1 MSNNRGLINVLIYL
15 YMKSRI
21 FIIALVFFLLGGV
34 GYSVSADHIP
44 GHIGVSD
51 PNPCPDIGPGSE
63 NCDPNNNTGSGGS
76 ESIKLNNPLG
86 TNGID
91 NIPDLVKAILEI
103 ALKIGVPLIALAIIY
118 AGFKFIA
125 AQGNSEE
132 LKKAKDTLIYV
143 IVGAAIL
150 LAAYAI
156 ATAIVNTVSSVTG

>member
-1 MSNNRGLINVLIYL
+1 MAIFT
-15 YMKSRI
+15 I
-21 FIIALVFFLLGGV
+21 FIGIACFSNIALAQPVGTMGGTGDPEPV
-34 GYSVSADHIP
+34 GTM
-44 GHIGVSD
+44 GG
-51 PNPCPDIGPGSE
+51 
-63 NCDPNNNTGSGGS
+63 TGDSTCTGDTC
-76 ESIKLNNPLG
+76 KLQNPLG

-125 AQGNSEE
+125 AQGNSEKLSE
-132 LKKAKDTLIYV
+132 AKQTMIYV

-156 ATAIVNTVSSVTG
+156 ATAIVNTVGSITG